1 MVKNNGINKQ
11 DRGFNG
17 VFNTDIQSL
26 TKFI

>member
-17 VFNTDIQSL
+17 VFNTDTQL
-26 TKFI
+26 VTKFI